1 MAERK
6 SDGDHG
12 APQRAHS
19 DLKDVVKGVEAL
31 TNEVRK
37 LREAFESSVKSD
49 TAKDVKTRF
58 ARFGANIVPK
68 KVK

>member
-12 APQRAHS
+12 AAQRANS
-19 DLKDVVKGVEAL
+19 DLKDVVNGIKEL

-37 LREAFESSVKSD
+37 LREAFESSVKSEK
-49 TAKDVKTRF
+49 AKEAKNRLTRF
-58 ARFGANIVPK
+58 GSNIIPK
-68 KVK
+68 GLK